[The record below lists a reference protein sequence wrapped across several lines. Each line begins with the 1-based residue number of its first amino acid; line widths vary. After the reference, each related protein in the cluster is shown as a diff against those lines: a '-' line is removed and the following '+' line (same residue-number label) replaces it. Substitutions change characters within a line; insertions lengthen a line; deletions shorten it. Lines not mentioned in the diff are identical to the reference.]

1 MGRSGVAKLS
11 PALVQQILSGTCSNM
26 PEPVTPEGLS
36 TTDSE
41 RDTMAA
47 ALIGLH
53 FMKRGYVI
61 LTDWQTWPLLLPALL
76 PAEYLYATVAN
87 VIITLIAMLGI
98 VMLLCTSCTNL
109 FQMCVQFCISMAVG
123 ALTGDALLHLIPMVG
138 EEKIHYTKYICSV
151 IVDCVG

>member
-61 LTDWQTWPLLLPALL
+61 LTD
-76 PAEYLYATVAN
+76 
-87 VIITLIAMLGI
+87 
-98 VMLLCTSCTNL
+98 
-109 FQMCVQFCISMAVG
+109 
-123 ALTGDALLHLIPMVG
+123 
-138 EEKIHYTKYICSV
+138 
-151 IVDCVG
+151 